1 MDVEQSVPVRRKKPE
16 LRMSKHGST
25 VVKFCKEW
33 VRLLGLS
40 FEGSTSRAKAQWLN
54 ELSMTM
60 TMRSIDQLPVIDL
73 GCLGSKLVKHFEHSQ
88 GSQIDHYILDQAIYL
103 RLHRMSRQS
112 AYKVKAPLLSRYCV
126 ALHIIVLDGFA
137 AAAQLSTISFAST

>member
-1 MDVEQSVPVRRKKPE
+1 
-16 LRMSKHGST
+16 
-25 VVKFCKEW
+25 
-33 VRLLGLS
+33 
-40 FEGSTSRAKAQWLN
+40 
-54 ELSMTM
+54 MTM